1 MRNLKS
7 MLKAAIRP
15 SFRILAKSK
24 LSNLRKLQEPSAEK
38 LATAIDQALSNVK
51 DADEA
56 AWVDRIEQA
65 RQELNLSTTLIQKTD
80 FGAGTA
86 ESTRSAETMDDGV
99 SVELTVGDIS
109 RDSSKPYIWALLLLK
124 VVREFKPSV
133 LIELGTSVGISGAY
147 QASALKINNGGGNL
161 ITLEGDK
168 AIAALAESNLHGL
181 GLDNVTVVQ
190 GKFADSLDE
199 VLSQNGPVDYVFV
212 DGHHDEKA
220 TLDYFGQI
228 KPHLASKAIVIFD
241 DISWSPGM
249 KRAWQQIEQ
258 NEDVNLS
265 ADLENIGI
273 CVMDKAIKQK
283 RRVKIPMGH
292 V

>member
-1 MRNLKS
+1 
-7 MLKAAIRP
+7 MLKTAIRP
-15 SFRILAKSK
+15 SFRIHAKSK

-51 DADEA
+51 DTNET

-65 RQELNLSTTLIQKTD
+65 RRELNLSTTLIQKTD

-86 ESTRSAETMDDGV
+86 DSTRSAETMDDGV
-99 SVELTVGDIS
+99 AVELTVGDIS
-109 RDSSKPYIWALLLLK
+109 RESSKSYIWALLLLK

-147 QASALKINNGGGNL
+147 QASALKINNSGGNL
-161 ITLEGDK
+161 VTLEGDK
-168 AIAALAESNLHGL
+168 ALAALAESNLHKL

-190 GKFADSLDE
+190 GKFADSLAD
-199 VLSQNGPVDYVFV
+199 VLAKNGPVDYVFV

-220 TLDYFGQI
+220 TLAYFAQI
-228 KPHLASKAIVIFD
+228 KPYLASKAIVIFD

-249 KRAWQQIEQ
+249 RRAWQQIEQ
-258 NEDVNLS
+258 HEDVNLS
-265 ADLENIGI
+265 ANLEHIGI

-283 RRVKIPMGH
+283 QQVKIPMAH
-292 V
+292 I

>member
-1 MRNLKS
+1 MRKLKPI
-7 MLKAAIRP
+7 LKTAIRP
-15 SFRILAKSK
+15 CFRSFAKSK

-38 LATAIDQALSNVK
+38 LAVAIDQALSNVK
-51 DADEA
+51 DTDEA
-56 AWVDRIEQA
+56 AWIERIEQA
-65 RQELNLSTTLIQKTD
+65 RRELNLSATLIQKTD

-86 ESTRSAETMDDGV
+86 DSIRSADIEDDGV
-99 SVELTVGDIS
+99 SVELTVGEIS

-124 VVREFKPSV
+124 VVREFKPSL

-147 QASALKINNGGGNL
+147 QASALKINNSDGNL

-168 AIAALAESNLHGL
+168 AIAALAESNLDKL

-220 TLDYFGQI
+220 TIAYFNQI
-228 KPHLASKAIVIFD
+228 KPHLASKAVVIFD

-249 KRAWQQIEQ
+249 KRAWQQIEK

-273 CVMDKAIKQK
+273 CVMDKAIRQK
-283 RRVKIPMGH
+283 LSLIH
-292 V
+292 I